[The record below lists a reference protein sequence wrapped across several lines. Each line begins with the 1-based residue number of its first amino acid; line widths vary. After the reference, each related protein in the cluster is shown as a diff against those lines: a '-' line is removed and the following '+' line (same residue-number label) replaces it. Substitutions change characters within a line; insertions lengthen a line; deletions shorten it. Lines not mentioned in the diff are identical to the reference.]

1 MTFGRICSLILLGFF
16 SDASFCGVHAA
27 SAPTSLAAPF
37 YLQSE
42 SQSAPLAIPTLQPRF
57 SWLLA
62 PVKPGVRS
70 IAQSSYRILAASSRS
85 RLAQDRADVWDS
97 GKVHSAQ
104 TFQILY
110 AGKPLESRK
119 TYFWKVRAWD
129 QNDHAS
135 AWSRPAQWS
144 MGLLQAQ
151 DWHATWIAATPD
163 GAVAPVQM
171 PLFRYSFPVL
181 KPVRRAVVY
190 IAGLGQYELH
200 IDGVKVGRDEL
211 NPGWTDYRK
220 TIFYNTYDVTSQLQ
234 HGKNV
239 LGVLLGNGM
248 YNVVKTPGRYTKF
261 TGSFGQPK
269 LILQLAIEYIDGSTD
284 TIGSGPAWKTAPG
297 PITFSST
304 YGGEDEDGRMLPS
317 GWDRAGFEDAG
328 WEDALAVA
336 GPGGTLIAQENPSV
350 RVQHVFYPVA
360 VHEPKP
366 GILVYDL
373 GQNFSGW
380 PQIRVEGPAGT
391 TLKLV
396 PGELLDANGLV
407 TQASSGGPQWFA
419 YTLRGNGREVWHPR
433 FSYYG
438 FRYVQVEG
446 ASTPQLPDAHKPKVL
461 ELEGQFLYS
470 SSPQSGSF
478 ATSDVLLQR
487 THVLIDAAIRS
498 NMQSVL
504 TDCPHREKLGWLE
517 QTHLLGSALMDNFN
531 LERLYEKI
539 ANDIHDAQHADG
551 MVPEIAPEYIQFP
564 APFNDSPE
572 WGSAVVLDPWIAYRY
587 YGDRRNLALH
597 YSDMQRYVDYLATRA
612 NGHLISYGLGDWY
625 DIGPQR
631 SGYSQLTSPSLT
643 ATAMYYQ
650 DLTTMVQIAGV
661 LGDAEDAARYTR
673 LGTEVR
679 DAFNTSLWR
688 PESGTYDRNSQT
700 ASAMPLVVGLVSPEN
715 RQRVLDN
722 LVEDIRAHHNHVTA
736 GDVGFHYV
744 VDALLEGG
752 RSDVLYDMMSRTDPP
767 SYGAQLKQ
775 GATSLTE
782 AWDANPH
789 SSQNHFMLGDGEE
802 WLYRGLAG
810 IDFDMTRSRDKWIVI
825 RPNPMGNIAWTR
837 CTEHSVLGDIVDNWS
852 RQRGKFVLDVTLPAN
867 ATATIYVPSW
877 AGAKI
882 EESGRPADRA
892 PGVTQISV
900 DNNGA
905 VFRVTSGRYHFVSR
919 LKSAAFINSVVGAS
933 R

>member
-1 MTFGRICSLILLGFF
+1 MTFRRTCGLILLGVFAAATLG
-16 SDASFCGVHAA
+16 SMRAA
-27 SAPTSLAAPF
+27 SLLSSLAAPSH
-37 YLQSE
+37 LQCE
-42 SQSAPLAIPTLQPRF
+42 SQHGPLAIQTLQPRF

-62 PVKPGVRS
+62 PVKPGARS
-70 IAQSSYRILAASSRS
+70 IAQSSYRILVASSPTQ
-85 RLAQDRADVWDS
+85 LAQNRADVWDS
-97 GKVHSAQ
+97 GMVRSAQ
-104 TFQILY
+104 TFQISY

-119 TYFWKVRAWD
+119 TYFWKVRVWD
-129 QNDHAS
+129 QNDHATG
-135 AWSRPAQWS
+135 WSQAAKWS
-144 MGLLQAQ
+144 MGLLQAE
-151 DWHATWIAATPD
+151 DWRATWIAAMPD
-163 GAVAPVQM
+163 GTVASPQM
-171 PLFRYSFPVL
+171 PVFRHSFSL
-181 KPVRRAVVY
+181 RKPVRRAVVY
-190 IAGLGQYELH
+190 IAGLGQYELRINGAKAGH
-200 IDGVKVGRDEL
+200 SEL

-220 TIFYNTYDVTSQLQ
+220 TVFYNTYDVTAQLLQ
-234 HGKNV
+234 GQNT
-239 LGVLLGNGM
+239 LAVLLGNGM
-248 YNVVKTPGRYTKF
+248 YNVAKTPGRYTKF
-261 TGSFGQPK
+261 IGSFGQPK
-269 LILQLAIEYIDGSTD
+269 LILQLMIEYVDGSTD
-284 TIGSGPAWKTAPG
+284 TIGSGPAWKTALG
-297 PITFSST
+297 PVTFSST
-304 YGGEDEDGRMLPS
+304 YGGEDEDARILPS
-317 GWDRAGFEDAG
+317 GWDRAGFKDAG
-328 WEDALAVA
+328 WENALAVA
-336 GPGGTLIAQENPSV
+336 GPGGKLTAQENPPV
-350 RVQHVFYPVA
+350 RVQHVFHPVA

-380 PQIRVEGPAGT
+380 PQIRVEGTAGSM
-391 TLKLV
+391 LKLV
-396 PGELLDANGLV
+396 PGELLDAHGLV

-419 YTLRGNGREVWHPR
+419 YTLRGHGQEVWHPR

-446 ASTPQLPDAHKPKVL
+446 ASTPQLPDAHKPKVFA
-461 ELEGQFLYS
+461 LEGQFLYS
-470 SSPQSGSF
+470 SSPQTGSF

-487 THVLIDAAIRS
+487 IHVLIVAAIRS

-539 ANDIHDAQHADG
+539 ANDIQDAQHADG
-551 MVPEIAPEYIQFP
+551 MVPEIAPEYVKFP

-587 YGDRRNLALH
+587 YGNRRNLALH
-597 YSDMQRYVDYLATRA
+597 YSDMQRYVDYLGTRA
-612 NGHLISYGLGDWY
+612 NGNLINYGLGDWY

-631 SGYSQLTSPSLT
+631 SGYSQLTSQSLT

-673 LGTEVR
+673 LSTEVR
-679 DAFNTSLWR
+679 DAFNASLWR
-688 PESGTYDRNSQT
+688 PDSGIYDRNSQT
-700 ASAMPLVVGLVSPEN
+700 ASAMPLVVGLVAPEN
-715 RQRVLDN
+715 RQCVLDN

-789 SSQNHFMLGDGEE
+789 SSQDHFMLGDGEE
-802 WLYRGLAG
+802 WLFRGLAG
-810 IDFDMTRSRDKWIVI
+810 IDLDMTRSRDERITI
-825 RPNPMGNIAWTR
+825 RPNPVANVTWTR

-852 RQRGKFVLDVTLPAN
+852 RQRGKFVLDVTVPAN
-867 ATATIYVPSW
+867 ATATIYVPSR
-877 AGAKI
+877 AGTKI

-905 VFRVTSGRYHFVSR
+905 VFRVASGRYHFASR
-919 LKSAAFINSVVGAS
+919 LEFVPSAH
-933 R
+933 